1 MLAYS
6 ITLLFLEPDTRYKKY
21 LFYVFYIQSEED
33 NEELQS
39 FPVYHHIDVAAI
51 NLTMIDTE
59 TTVVKI
65 VIVQSLGL
73 ASIFNNNF
81 TI

>member
-6 ITLLFLEPDTRYKKY
+6 ITLVFLEPDTRYEKY

-33 NEELQS
+33 NEELHS

-51 NLTMIDTE
+51 NLTMIGTE

-65 VIVQSLGL
+65 YCYR
-73 ASIFNNNF
+73 SITGFSVD
-81 TI
+81 I